1 MDSDLKQEPKS
12 RPSREPNIDDTASLS
27 LSRRDRKKLGMD
39 SWEPSLLRNL
49 LTAQNRLKNRE

>member
-1 MDSDLKQEPKS
+1 MDGDLKQEPKS
-12 RPSREPNIDDTASLS
+12 RYPREPNIDDTASLG